1 MGFLL
6 RLADTQSQFL
16 SFEMQEIFDYL
27 AEIGVIA
34 LLFRVGLESN
44 FRGLVRQMRQASIIW
59 MGNVFLSGSL
69 AVAVAKYVMGLSLVQ
84 SLFIGVALTA
94 TSVGVSV
101 SVWRD
106 SGALSSPTG
115 ELLVD
120 VAEMDDISGI
130 MLMVLLLS
138 LAPALEG
145 GFGLSLIKSGAV
157 TLGILLLKLTG
168 FGIMCLAFSVY
179 VEPRITDYFR
189 ALRRPVEPTL
199 LITGFAIIIAALAG
213 LLGFSFALGAFFA
226 GLAFSRDPK
235 AVRLDGSFEV
245 IYDLFTPFF
254 FIGIGLR
261 VAPHSLLPALG
272 PGALLLAV
280 AVLGKILGTG
290 IPSLLVTGWIETI
303 LLSVSMIPRAEI
315 AMIIMQRGHELGE
328 WAVPDR
334 IFGAMVMVSLASCL
348 LSPLFLKNMLKRW
361 PQTSFPRHGGESRS

>member
-16 SFEMQEIFDYL
+16 SPEMQEIFDYL

-44 FRGLVRQMRQASIIW
+44 FRGLIRQMRQASVIW
-59 MGNVFLSGSL
+59 MGNVFISGSL
-69 AVAVAKYVMGLSLVQ
+69 AVAAAKYFMGLNLVQ
-84 SLFIGVALTA
+84 CLFIGAALTA

-101 SVWRD
+101 GVWRE
-106 SGALSSPTG
+106 SGALSSSTG
-115 ELLVD
+115 ELLID

-130 MLMVLLLS
+130 MLMVFLLS
-138 LAPALEG
+138 LAPAWGG
-145 GFGLSLIKSGAV
+145 GFGPSLIKSGAM
-157 TLGILLLKLTG
+157 TLGILLLKLIG
-168 FGIMCLAFSVY
+168 FGIMCLVFSVY
-179 VEPRITDYFR
+179 FEPRITEYFR
-189 ALRRPVEPTL
+189 ALKRPAEPTL
-199 LITGFAIIIAALAG
+199 LITGFAIIIAASAG

-235 AVRLDGSFEV
+235 AVRLDSSFEV

-254 FIGIGLR
+254 FMGIGLS

-272 PGALLLAV
+272 PGALLLVVAV
-280 AVLGKILGTG
+280 AGKILGTG
-290 IPSLLVTGWIETI
+290 LPSLLVTGWFETV

-315 AMIIMQRGHELGE
+315 AMIIMQRGHELGD

-334 IFGAMVMVSLASCL
+334 VLGAMVMVSLATCL
-348 LSPLFLKNMLKRW
+348 LSPLLLKSLLKRRF
-361 PQTSFPRHGGESRS
+361 QTSFPRHGEESRP

>member
-1 MGFLL
+1 MGVLL
-6 RLADTQSQFL
+6 RLADTQSQLL
-16 SFEMQEIFDYL
+16 SLEMQKIFDYL

-44 FRGLVRQMRQASIIW
+44 FRGLIKQIRQASIIW
-59 MGNVFLSGSL
+59 VGNVFLSGSL
-69 AVAVAKYVMGLSLVQ
+69 AAVAAKYVMGLSLVQ

-101 SVWRD
+101 SVWREA
-106 SGALSSPTG
+106 GALSSPTG

-120 VAEMDDISGI
+120 VAELDDISGI

-138 LAPALEG
+138 LTPALGG
-145 GFGLSLIKSGAV
+145 GFGPSLIKSGV
-157 TLGILLLKLTG
+157 MTLGLLLLKLIG
-168 FGIMCLAFSVY
+168 FGILCLVFSVY
-179 VEPRITDYFR
+179 IEPHVTEYFR
-189 ALRRPVEPTL
+189 ALKRPMEPTL

-226 GLAFSRDPK
+226 GLAFSRDPR
-235 AVRLDGSFEV
+235 AVRLDSSFEV

-261 VAPHSLLPALG
+261 IVPNSLLPALG
-272 PGALLLAV
+272 PGTLLLAV
-280 AVLGKILGTG
+280 AVLGKVLGTG
-290 IPSLLVTGWIETI
+290 LPSVLVTGWLETI

-334 IFGAMVMVSLASCL
+334 VFGAMVMVSLASCL
-348 LSPLFLKNMLKRW
+348 ISPMVLKRLFKRW
-361 PQTSFPRHGGESRS
+361 PQIALARHGE